1 MTTTTAHTG
10 ATWRAAAR
18 SMPTAAAAAY
28 VALLLVSML
37 VMVLALA
44 AGLLGEL
51 AERLAVASWT
61 TASTIRNAHPPAAP
75 RPESPGQ
82 PGTHVDEPAVTHV

>member
-1 MTTTTAHTG
+1 MTTTTPGTG

-18 SMPTAAAAAY
+18 SMPTVAAAMY
-28 VALLLVSML
+28 VALLLVSVT

-61 TASTIRNAHPPAAP
+61 TAGTIRNAHPPAAP
-75 RPESPGQ
+75 GPESPGQ
-82 PGTHVDEPAVTHV
+82 PGTRVDEPAVSHG